1 MPPPPQQSD
10 AHLISVLLFDVCIQ
24 FVEVPLLLRYYLDS
38 DIYHLFCLS
47 FHPLNSKDDET
58 YQLRYSDA
66 TPHHHQP
73 QCKIKAIYLFGT
85 TDNLPWTPD

>member
-58 YQLRYSDA
+58 YQLLYNA
-66 TPHHHQP
+66 TPSSTPVQN
-73 QCKIKAIYLFGT
+73 KGYLLVWY
-85 TDNLPWTPD
+85 D

>member
-1 MPPPPQQSD
+1 MDPGKILVVVAEEQIHFPAAMPPPPQQSD

-58 YQLRYSDA
+58 
-66 TPHHHQP
+66 
-73 QCKIKAIYLFGT
+73 
-85 TDNLPWTPD
+85 